1 MTLRHFQIF
10 ISVCDEQGMTQAARQ
25 LHISQPSISQAVKEL
40 EEHYQVR
47 LFERLGKKLF
57 LTPAGQE
64 LLHYARHIISLSAQT
79 EKTLRSFSL
88 AAPIRLGATL
98 SIGESIFIDIITRLK
113 KAMPEQEVYSHVHN
127 TSALEDALLRDE
139 LDAAL
144 VEGSITS
151 AYLTQIPFLEDE
163 LVFIIAPDQLPPAGF
178 TMEQLAD
185 LPGYKSLVDLA
196 FHRCGIPVYLSGT
209 EDILGKSVI
218 STVLSGLEAALGGFE
233 QRAVLR
239 YLRTVLSPLSPDTCD
254 LVENYAVVWG
264 IRGSRWLENWN
275 GHPEGLSG
283 IWTDSAETQLRL
295 LNEARALAMA
305 PLKRL
310 AKAFG
315 EARNL
320 AGQVDAIYEY
330 LQQLQLEQRLEELAR
345 ELDSKGDNRSAQIL
359 SQLWE
364 ILIGALEQLYDVLGE
379 TVWDAE
385 SFTGLFQLLLSQ
397 YDVGTIPPVLDA
409 VQVGAVSSQR
419 LHQQK
424 HLIVLGAKEGNLP
437 GYTGTVGVLTD
448 QERVALRALGVPL
461 TGGNLEGI
469 QAEFAEIYGVFCGA
483 TESVTVYASGEQ
495 PSYLFRRLAQMA

>member
-127 TSALEDALLRDE
+127 TAALEDALLRDE

-185 LPGYKSLVDLA
+185 LPFILREKG
-196 FHRCGIPVYLSGT
+196 SGT
-209 EDILGKSVI
+209 
-218 STVLSGLEAALGGFE
+218 
-233 QRAVLR
+233 
-239 YLRTVLSPLSPDTCD
+239 
-254 LVENYAVVWG
+254 
-264 IRGSRWLENWN
+264 
-275 GHPEGLSG
+275 
-283 IWTDSAETQLRL
+283 
-295 LNEARALAMA
+295 
-305 PLKRL
+305 
-310 AKAFG
+310 
-315 EARNL
+315 RNL
-320 AGQVDAIYEY
+320 FEHVMNQHHLQCHVTGSYNNTESIRQAVAAGLGVSAISSRLVAKE
-330 LQQLQLEQRLEELAR
+330 LQEGKLA
-345 ELDSKGDNRSAQIL
+345 
-359 SQLWE
+359 
-364 ILIGALEQLYDVLGE
+364 
-379 TVWDAE
+379 
-385 SFTGLFQLLLSQ
+385 SFT
-397 YDVGTIPPVLDA
+397 IP
-409 VQVGAVSSQR
+409 
-419 LHQQK
+419 
-424 HLIVLGAKEGNLP
+424 
-437 GYTGTVGVLTD
+437 
-448 QERVALRALGVPL
+448 
-461 TGGNLEGI
+461 GI
-469 QAEFAEIYGVFCGA
+469 
-483 TESVTVYASGEQ
+483 T
-495 PSYLFRRLAQMA
+495 FRRSFRIVYHKNKYLTAGLKTFIDLCKSYI